1 VKIHFFSRKDRQHNG
16 KKKKDKPI
24 STKPYNE
31 NQNVINMN
39 PTKTHEGKVVPDRG
53 FAANKEA
60 TQPMVPI
67 D

>member
-1 VKIHFFSRKDRQHNG
+1 MKIHFFSRKDRQHNG

-39 PTKTHEGKVVPDRG
+39 PTKTHEEKVVPAPYVTLVMLLLLQTR
-53 FAANKEA
+53 
-60 TQPMVPI
+60 
-67 D
+67 